1 MDNHILVVEDD
12 AAIREGV
19 RILLEGEGYIVQEA
33 EDGYQC
39 LKKVSDDIDLVIL
52 DIMMP
57 KMNGDEAA
65 KCIRKINP
73 SIPIVAMSAQSEYSM
88 NQMIMNDSISKPI
101 DEQKLNHI
109 LSKYV
114 S

>member
-57 KMNGDEAA
+57 YLNGYQT
-65 KCIRKINP
+65 C
-73 SIPIVAMSAQSEYSM
+73 M
-88 NQMIMNDSISKPI
+88 
-101 DEQKLNHI
+101 KLRGKSNGSFRSYAS
-109 LSKYV
+109 L
-114 S
+114 